1 MKTLIIGA
9 KGMLGQELVRV
20 FSECEVLAWDREDCD
35 ILNFEEARQTIIS
48 AAPSLIINATG
59 YNNVDKA
66 EGEGR
71 EAAYKLN
78 AAAPANLA
86 RVAKELDVPFVNYSS
101 DYVFSGDAV
110 EGYSEGAPLSPVSEY
125 GKSKAEG
132 EHLLGEVGGKIYIIR
147 PSRIFG
153 VKGNGENVKESFV
166 DLMIRLSSEKKEFD
180 MVDSELTSPTYA
192 PDLATRTRE
201 IVENFPPGIYHGANS
216 GACTW
221 YGFAKE
227 IFRLIGREDIKLNP
241 VSSDFYPR
249 PAKRPA
255 CSVLLNTKLPLAR
268 SWQEALDEYL
278 RKGGKGN

>member
-1 MKTLIIGA
+1 MRIIIIGA
-9 KGMLGQELVRV
+9 KGMLGQELIRV
-20 FSECEVLAWDREDCD
+20 FSDQEVLAWDREDCD
-35 ILNFEEARQTIIS
+35 ITNFEEARQKIVS
-48 AAPSLIINATG
+48 AAPDLIINATG

-71 EAAYKLN
+71 EAAFKLN
-78 AAAPANLA
+78 AEAPANLV
-86 RVAKELDVPFVNYSS
+86 RVAKELNASFVNYSS
-101 DYVFSGDAV
+101 DYVFSGDKV
-110 EGYSEGAPLSPVSEY
+110 EGYSENDQLDPVSEY

-132 EHLLGEVGGKIYIIR
+132 ERLLGEVGGKIYIIR

-166 DLMIRLSSEKKEFD
+166 DLMIRLSAEKNEFN
-180 MVDSELTSPTYA
+180 MVDSEMTSPTYA
-192 PDLATRTRE
+192 PDLARRTRE

-241 VSSDFYPR
+241 VGSDFYPR

-255 CSVLLNTKLPLAR
+255 CSTLLNTKLPPAR
-268 SWQEALDEYL
+268 SWQEALEEYL
-278 RKGGKGN
+278 NFFKN